1 MGGKRGKKNK
11 APQDSQP
18 QLQVPIVDPK
28 IITKVDPPQP
38 STQTTFFT
46 DKSMLIATY
55 IKVYTEEGDSRD
67 KEREEKRLLEDMKD
81 NGR

>member
-18 QLQVPIVDPK
+18 QLQVPIADPK
-28 IITKVDPPQP
+28 IISKVDPLPF
-38 STQTTFFT
+38 TQTTFFT

-55 IKVYTEEGDSRD
+55 IKLYTEEGDSRD
-67 KEREEKRLLEDMKD
+67 KKREEKRVLEDMKD
-81 NGR
+81 NER